1 MLNVYIEKEGAKHDT
16 LLRWQSSCAFSTV
29 NDCRYEK
36 MKLQSQG
43 NLNDHMITPWWQRC
57 IAISN
62 AVLYHFLETCK
73 LVKFSS
79 GDMCLHLCGAYL
91 ASGRLEL
98 WGSMEHFLDLQG
110 LYIAFFSYIHSSWF
124 KILTTGFIRIPAGS
138 FKISS
143 PDIRNL
149 LHKESTSRPVC
160 LGAFNMDF
168 SFHP

>member
-36 MKLQSQG
+36 MNLQSEG
-43 NLNDHMITPWWQRC
+43 NLNDHIITPWWQRC

-110 LYIAFFSYIHSSWF
+110 LCIVFF
-124 KILTTGFIRIPAGS
+124 LTFIRAGLRHLLQVSLGFQLDHSKFPPQTFATS
-138 FKISS
+138 FTKKV
-143 PDIRNL
+143 PHDRYVWVRL
-149 LHKESTSRPVC
+149 T
-160 LGAFNMDF
+160 
-168 SFHP
+168 